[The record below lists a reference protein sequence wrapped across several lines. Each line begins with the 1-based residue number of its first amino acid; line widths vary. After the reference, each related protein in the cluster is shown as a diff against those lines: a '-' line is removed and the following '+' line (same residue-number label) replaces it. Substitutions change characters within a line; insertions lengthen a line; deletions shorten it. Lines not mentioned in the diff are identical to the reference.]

1 MLSIIYRNKPNWT
14 VCKDNG
20 ISKNALIKL
29 IQNHERIIMLGH
41 GTPFGLIN
49 SARNGYLIDD
59 SYADLLR
66 TKECVSIWCYSDQ
79 YFRRNNIK
87 GFHTG
92 MIISE
97 VAEEAYV
104 LGYIP
109 LQVNEIYSNMIKFS
123 KCVEECIDLSPNEM
137 KQHILNTYVGDDP
150 VTTFNRKNIIV
161 L

>member
-14 VCKDNG
+14 ICRDNG
-20 ISKNALIKL
+20 INKNALIKL
-29 IQNHERIIMLGH
+29 IQNHDRIIMLGH
-41 GTPFGLIN
+41 GTPLGLIN
-49 SARNGYLIDD
+49 SARNDHLIDD

-66 TKECVSIWCYSDQ
+66 TKECVSVWCYSDQ

-97 VAEEAYV
+97 VAEEAYI
-104 LGYIP
+104 LGEIP
-109 LQVNEIYSNMIKFS
+109 LEVNEIYSNMVKFS
-123 KCVEECIDLSPNEM
+123 KIVEECIDKSPEEM
-137 KQHILNTYVGDDP
+137 KQYILKNYLGNDP
-150 VTTFNRKNIIV
+150 VTLFNRKNIIV